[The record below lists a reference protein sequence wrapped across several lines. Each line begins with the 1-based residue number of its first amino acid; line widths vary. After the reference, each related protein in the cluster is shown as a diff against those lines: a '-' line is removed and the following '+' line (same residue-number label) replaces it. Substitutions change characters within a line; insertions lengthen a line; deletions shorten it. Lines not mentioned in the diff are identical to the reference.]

1 MIRHTVFA
9 IKLIV
14 KDHSLRRSVNI
25 DARTLNTFLF

>member
-14 KDHSLRRSVNI
+14 KDHSLRRGVDV
-25 DARTLNTFLF
+25 DAGNLNTFL